1 MPSDFNDLLSSCIDL
16 GNSFPIMP
24 IDEIRLAVAFTEL
37 PNQKE
42 VVARLIRELFYHHNM
57 HVRRIAVNACR
68 RSQNFDVPGLQD
80 ALTEKLVDPE
90 AWVRYDAAR
99 AIHDAKYDSPKIR
112 DLLSQNAGIIDL
124 HEGEPLLKGN
134 PSNSELQS
142 QIRSRKAL
150 NALLAREN
158 G

>member
-1 MPSDFNDLLSSCIDL
+1 MPSDFNALLSSCVDL

-37 PNQKE
+37 PNQQE
-42 VVARLIRELFYHHNM
+42 VVARLIQEPFHHHNM

-68 RSQNFDVPGLQD
+68 RSKHFDVPGLQD
-80 ALTEKLVDPE
+80 ALTERLMDSE
-90 AWVRYDAAR
+90 AWVRYDAAW

-112 DLLSQNAGIIDL
+112 DLLSHNAGTMDL
-124 HEGEPLLKGN
+124 LEGESLLKIN

-142 QIRSRKAL
+142 QIRARKAL
-150 NALLAREN
+150 NAILAPEN